1 VVDGDH
7 RVTGMITRNDIT
19 QHTLH
24 NHWVKEGDNMS
35 KFVNIDAVMEP
46 AQISQTSHHPPRDSS
61 SMPVAD
67 GNESSSWFKDRHG
80 SIEANA
86 SASPPHLNIHASEN
100 SYSSP
105 TSPETRSERS
115 AKSSK
120 KTKSK
125 EPKSYKSNT

>member
-1 VVDGDH
+1 MVDGDH
-7 RVTGMITRNDIT
+7 RVTGMITRNEIT

-46 AQISQTSHHPPRDSS
+46 AQISQPHHPPRDSS
-61 SMPVAD
+61 GMPVAD

-80 SIEANA
+80 SIDTS
-86 SASPPHLNIHASEN
+86 SASPPHLSIHATES
-100 SYSSP
+100 SYSP
-105 TSPETRSERS
+105 DTKSERS
-115 AKSSK
+115 SKSAK